1 MMSMSSTEDTDQISK
16 KDSNSEDKAKNS
28 KPESLEIAEDFID
41 SSAKNAQTRDSDA
54 CHVLYSSRSH
64 VQQGE
69 DDSGLRNDSALSHVD
84 CEGKASMVGVGAKRD
99 SIRTAEAEGRIII
112 GRTATTLVAQNGM
125 KKGDVL
131 TVAQL
136 AGVMG
141 AKATSSLIPLCHPLL
156 ITNITVDLTLDV
168 EQAAVVVR
176 SR

>member
-1 MMSMSSTEDTDQISK
+1 
-16 KDSNSEDKAKNS
+16 
-28 KPESLEIAEDFID
+28 
-41 SSAKNAQTRDSDA
+41 
-54 CHVLYSSRSH
+54 
-64 VQQGE
+64 
-69 DDSGLRNDSALSHVD
+69 
-84 CEGKASMVGVGAKRD
+84 MVGVADKRD
-99 SIRTAEAEGRIII
+99 TIRTAEAEGRIII

-156 ITNITVDLTLDV
+156 ITNITVNLTLDV